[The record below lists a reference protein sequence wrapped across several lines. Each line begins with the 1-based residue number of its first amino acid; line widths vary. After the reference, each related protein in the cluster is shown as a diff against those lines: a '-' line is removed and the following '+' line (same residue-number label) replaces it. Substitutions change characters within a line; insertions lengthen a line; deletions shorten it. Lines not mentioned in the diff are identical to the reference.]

1 MATIS
6 SEGPAF
12 FYDARPS
19 SHFAVL
25 GYTGMFNTQPP
36 SLSSQTI
43 SHSPEVREGLAD
55 VISMHRLQIPLFHF
69 EAVATPW
76 LQLCKTNTGAVRVA
90 D

>member
-25 GYTGMFNTQPP
+25 GYTGTFNTQPP

-43 SHSPEVREGLAD
+43 SHPPEVREGLD
-55 VISMHRLQIPLFHF
+55 VISMHGLQILLFPF
-69 EAVATPW
+69 
-76 LQLCKTNTGAVRVA
+76 
-90 D
+90 